1 MMKKLLFILI
11 SLLCLLAVG
20 CGSGTPAAP
29 PKPSFKEEAKNFD
42 KVYMQEDYYTLRS
55 EFFKASIDSFK
66 KYGNT
71 RKADEEFL
79 KLGYD
84 KKVEDLKAKIS
95 QAKIEHQEVQP
106 LKNLLVKAMD
116 PFMVFIESLQNKNSQ
131 GVNDSVIKILQTEF
145 AYRNNYSMIVDGK
158 PLPVVNSSSGQLY
171 AYETSNVLLGIA
183 KVKEANSIGDSY
195 FSEDAHGKFI
205 IVTVAV
211 FNNQKDAIAVDAS
224 EFKLIDKEKRE
235 YSASRRGM
243 TALQMSNKQHRGF
256 LEQLNPNMGFES
268 TIVFDVPKNTGPD
281 DYELQAAGGFTG
293 DKILMPVKSMHNGY

>member
-11 SLLCLLAVG
+11 SLLCLFAVG

-29 PKPSFKEEAKNFD
+29 PKPSFKDEAKNFNQ
-42 KVYMQEDYYTLRS
+42 VYYLEGYNALRQELSKSYSDLF
-55 EFFKASIDSFK
+55 E

-71 RKADEEFL
+71 RKTDDELL

-84 KKVEDLKAKIS
+84 KKFEDLKAKIS

-106 LKNLLVKAMD
+106 LKDLLLKATEPILPFFENLRNRN
-116 PFMVFIESLQNKNSQ
+116 FQGIE
-131 GVNDSVIKILQTEF
+131 DSNIKCLQTLF

-158 PLPVVNSSSGQLY
+158 PLPVINSSSGQLY

-195 FSEDAHGKFI
+195 FSEDAQGKFI

-211 FNNQKDAIAVDAS
+211 FNNQKDAITVDAS

-235 YSASRRGM
+235 YSASTRGM

-268 TIVFDVPKNTGPD
+268 TIVFDVPKNTGSD
-281 DYELQAAGGFTG
+281 DYQLRAAGGFTG
-293 DKILMPVKSMHNGY
+293 DKILMPLEVCRNGY

>member
-11 SLLCLLAVG
+11 SLLCLFAVG

-42 KVYMQEDYYTLRS
+42 KVYFQEGYEKLTAEIGNSLADIS
-55 EFFKASIDSFK
+55 K
-66 KYGNT
+66 KYDDNN
-71 RKADEEFL
+71 KAIDEFM

-84 KKVEDLKAKIS
+84 KKIEELKNKII

-106 LKNLLVKAMD
+106 LKDLLLKATD
-116 PFMVFIESLQNKNSQ
+116 PLRELLENIHNKNIQ
-131 GVNDSVIKILQTEF
+131 GINSSGKTVGQTQF

-158 PLPVVNSSSGQLY
+158 PLPVINSSSGQLY

-183 KVKEANSIGDSY
+183 KVKEANFIGDSY
-195 FSEDAHGKFI
+195 FSEDAQGKFI

-211 FNNQKDAIAVDAS
+211 FNNQKDAITVDAS

-235 YSASRRGM
+235 YSASTRGM

-268 TIVFDVPKNTGPD
+268 TIVFDVPKNTSPK
-281 DYELQAAGGFTG
+281 DYQLQAAGGFTG
-293 DKILMPVKSMHNGY
+293 DKILMPLRFRPNGY